1 MQSLDKKEREVTMT
15 TTNTAATPS
24 AKPVNRPLALVVS
37 ILVGIVAI
45 VWRVMPWKPWNATPV
60 GSLSLFG
67 GARLR
72 WWQAIP
78 ITVSVMVVSDWLLWL
93 WRGNEPFNPWVYGSF
108 LINILLG
115 AVLIRRGTMLCAG
128 LGSVLGSV
136 QFFLV
141 TNFGML
147 FHPQSIYPRTL
158 SGLMDSYIMGLP
170 FFGATLVGDLVF
182 AIAIFGSYELLA
194 KKVFIGE
201 RVQLESATR

>member
-1 MQSLDKKEREVTMT
+1 MMDNEQREVSMT
-15 TTNTAATPS
+15 TTNTNTIPS
-24 AKPVNRPLALVVS
+24 TKPVNRPLALTVS
-37 ILVGIVAI
+37 VLVGIASI
-45 VWRVMPWKPWNATPV
+45 AWRVMPWKPWNATPV

-78 ITVSVMVVSDWLLWL
+78 ITIVAMVVSDWLLWL

-115 AVLIRRGTMLCAG
+115 AVLIRRGTLWCVGA
-128 LGSVLGSV
+128 GSVLGSV
-136 QFFLV
+136 QFYLL
-141 TNFGML
+141 TNLGML

-170 FFGATLVGDLVF
+170 FFGNTLIGDLIF

-194 KKVFIGE
+194 KRVFIGG